1 MVLNAHLNAIST
13 WKTLRKIRYKGNL
26 AVTQTQV
33 NLHHR
38 VKPLWPLDV
47 SVQQGIT
54 SYSETGVKG
63 KKQEPNECFHVCKN
77 DAAHML

>member
-1 MVLNAHLNAIST
+1 M
-13 WKTLRKIRYKGNL
+13 
-26 AVTQTQV
+26 TQTQV